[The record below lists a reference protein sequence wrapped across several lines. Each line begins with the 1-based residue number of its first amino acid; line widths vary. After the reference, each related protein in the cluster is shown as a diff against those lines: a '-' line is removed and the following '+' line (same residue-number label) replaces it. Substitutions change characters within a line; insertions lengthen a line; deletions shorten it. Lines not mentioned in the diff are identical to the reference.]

1 MPAVKFY
8 SFAKFSFGKIIVRP
22 RLTGSSWSK
31 KTRLSHLK
39 PRWSVLVSD
48 CFSVWKHLL
57 GWKAGDAWREQRAG
71 VREVLNEVLAYP
83 AVGWN
88 GGRTHREH
96 ISCTDTFETFA
107 EHYMA
112 ASNCRL
118 SYQKVSSLQTYIA
131 QAFGVH

>member
-8 SFAKFSFGKIIVRP
+8 SFGKSLFEKIIVRP

-57 GWKAGDAWREQRAG
+57 GWKAGDAWREE
-71 VREVLNEVLAYP
+71 REVLNEVLAYP
-83 AVGWN
+83 AVGWKEDW
-88 GGRTHREH
+88 THREH

-118 SYQKVSSLQTYIA
+118 RYQKVSSLQTYIA